1 METSRCDLSSVDDDP
16 NAVAGRC
23 FRFGQFAKLCS
34 QFPACAT
41 VRSAAAEAANR
52 CAMKTG

>member
-34 QFPACAT
+34 QLSRLRDGP
-41 VRSAAAEAANR
+41 
-52 CAMKTG
+52 